1 VSRLLSDLNDLT
13 LFKTLIEHNL
23 ISIRLNLMSES
34 SDKLASNVFLKNGID
49 VKNVKNRTD

>member
-1 VSRLLSDLNDLT
+1 MSRLLSDLNDLT

-34 SDKLASNVFLKNGID
+34 SDKLVSQVFLK
-49 VKNVKNRTD
+49 RE